1 MKKKRI
7 HQIFTIAASMLVGG
21 VIGGIAV
28 LLVFSTPLFSPFIGS
43 LRESSRPLDL
53 LFIIPILL
61 LVIFV
66 HELGHLA
73 GGMVR
78 GMRFLLLIVGPFQW
92 AKSATGISFTWNL
105 NPSLMGGLA
114 AAVPNRQRSLLPQ
127 LLGMVL
133 GGPLA
138 SLLLGGSAIVTVSLL
153 NGHLPDRP
161 LNLILLTGL
170 FSLLIF
176 LATAIPSRVGG
187 MQSDGW
193 QLIELLRGGAAVL
206 ERQLIIEIM
215 AASLAGE
222 RPRDWN
228 KETIAQLEQLESRD
242 PLRRIAAS
250 LQVLYHYWDRGEY
263 ERVEPL
269 MDWIDKHLEYY
280 PDGFRQA
287 VHLELALLSLDSN
300 VGSTGHSCV
309 AAERHMT
316 AAAGGIVDP
325 ARRQLLA
332 AAFALREGRFD
343 GAQLAIIEARRVLP
357 RGMDPGI
364 NLFTADQ
371 LDRLEGDIERSVK
384 R

>member
-1 MKKKRI
+1 MNKSRI
-7 HQIFTIAASMLVGG
+7 QQIVTITVSMVLGG
-21 VIGGIAV
+21 VVGWVGISLAARVAFISRMLDQIAQLPAPLV
-28 LLVFSTPLFSPFIGS
+28 LL
-43 LRESSRPLDL
+43 L
-53 LFIIPILL
+53 LLPTML

-73 GGMVR
+73 GGLSR
-78 GMRFLLLIVGPFQW
+78 GMRFLLLVVGPFQW
-92 AKSATGISFTWNL
+92 TRSTMGVSFNWNL
-105 NPSLMGGLA
+105 KPALMGGLA
-114 AAVPNRQRSLLPQ
+114 AAIPDRQRPLRPQ
-127 LLGMVL
+127 LLRLVV

-138 SLLLGGSAIVTVSLL
+138 SLLLGAGSITLA
-153 NGHLPDRP
+153 GQPAG
-161 LNLILLTGL
+161 LLTPVLLMAGL
-170 FSLLIF
+170 LSLVIF
-176 LATAIPSRVGG
+176 LATAIPFRAGG

-193 QLIELLRGGAAVL
+193 QLIELLRGGKSVI
-206 ERQLIIEIM
+206 ERQLILELVGS
-215 AASLAGE
+215 SLAGQ
-222 RPRDWN
+222 RPRDWDQ
-228 KETIAQLEQLESRD
+228 ETIGQLEQLDSRD

-250 LQVLYHYWDRGEY
+250 LQVVYHYWDRGEY

-269 MDWIDKHLEYY
+269 MDWLDKHLEYY

-287 VHLELALLSLDSN
+287 VHLELALLALDSN
-300 VGSTGHSCV
+300 AGSTGHSHV

-316 AAAGGIVDP
+316 AAAGGIVDR

-343 GAQLAIIEARRVLP
+343 EAQLAIIEARRVLP

>member
-1 MKKKRI
+1 MNKSRI
-7 HQIFTIAASMLVGG
+7 QQIVTITVSMVLGG
-21 VIGGIAV
+21 VVGWVGISLAARVAFISRMLDQIAQLPAPLV
-28 LLVFSTPLFSPFIGS
+28 LL
-43 LRESSRPLDL
+43 L
-53 LFIIPILL
+53 LLPTML

-73 GGMVR
+73 GGLSR
-78 GMRFLLLIVGPFQW
+78 GMRFLLLVVGPFQW
-92 AKSATGISFTWNL
+92 TRSTMGVSFNWNL
-105 NPSLMGGLA
+105 KPALMGGLA
-114 AAVPNRQRSLLPQ
+114 AAIPDRQRPLRPQ
-127 LLGMVL
+127 LLRLVV

-138 SLLLGGSAIVTVSLL
+138 SLLLGAGSITLAGQPV
-153 NGHLPDRP
+153 G
-161 LNLILLTGL
+161 LLTPVLLMAGL
-170 FSLLIF
+170 LSLVIF
-176 LATAIPSRVGG
+176 LATAIPFRAGG

-193 QLIELLRGGAAVL
+193 QLIELLRGGKSVI
-206 ERQLIIEIM
+206 ERQLILELVGS
-215 AASLAGE
+215 SLAGQ
-222 RPRDWN
+222 RPRDWDQ
-228 KETIAQLEQLESRD
+228 ETIGQLEQLDSRD

-250 LQVLYHYWDRGEY
+250 LQVVYHYWDRGEY

-269 MDWIDKHLEYY
+269 MDWLDKHLEYY

-287 VHLELALLSLDSN
+287 VHLELALLALDSN
-300 VGSTGHSCV
+300 AGSTGHSRV

-343 GAQLAIIEARRVLP
+343 EAQLAIIEARRVLP

>member
-1 MKKKRI
+1 M
-7 HQIFTIAASMLVGG
+7 G
-21 VIGGIAV
+21 V
-28 LLVFSTPLFSPFIGS
+28 
-43 LRESSRPLDL
+43 
-53 LFIIPILL
+53 
-61 LVIFV
+61 
-66 HELGHLA
+66 
-73 GGMVR
+73 
-78 GMRFLLLIVGPFQW
+78 
-92 AKSATGISFTWNL
+92 SFNWNL
-105 NPSLMGGLA
+105 KPALMGGLA
-114 AAVPNRQRSLLPQ
+114 AAIPDRQRPLRPQ
-127 LLGMVL
+127 LLRLVV

-138 SLLLGGSAIVTVSLL
+138 SLLLGAGSITLAGQPV
-153 NGHLPDRP
+153 G
-161 LNLILLTGL
+161 LLTPVLLMAGL
-170 FSLLIF
+170 LSLVIF
-176 LATAIPSRVGG
+176 LATAIPFRAGG

-193 QLIELLRGGAAVL
+193 QLIELLRGGKSVI
-206 ERQLIIEIM
+206 ERQLILELVGS
-215 AASLAGE
+215 SLAGQ
-222 RPRDWN
+222 RPRDWDQ
-228 KETIAQLEQLESRD
+228 ETIGQLEQLDSRD

-250 LQVLYHYWDRGEY
+250 LQVVYHYWDRGEY

-269 MDWIDKHLEYY
+269 MDWIDKHLEHY

-343 GAQLAIIEARRVLP
+343 EAQLAIIEARRVLP

>member
-1 MKKKRI
+1 
-7 HQIFTIAASMLVGG
+7 MLVGG

-28 LLVFSTPLFSPFIGS
+28 PLVFSTPLFSPFIGS

-66 HELGHLA
+66 HELGHMA

-92 AKSATGISFTWNL
+92 AQSVTGISFTWNL

-153 NGHLPDRP
+153 NGYLPDRP

-222 RPRDWN
+222 RPRDWDQ
-228 KETIAQLEQLESRD
+228 ETIAQLEQLESRD

-250 LQVLYHYWDRGEY
+250 LQVLYHYWDRGQY

-269 MDWIDKHLEYY
+269 MDWIDKHLEHY

-300 VGSTGHSCV
+300 VGSTGHSCF

-332 AAFALREGRFD
+332 AAVALREGRFD
-343 GAQLAIIEARRVLP
+343 EVQLAIIEARRVLP

>member
-1 MKKKRI
+1 MNKSRI
-7 HQIFTIAASMLVGG
+7 QQIVTITVSMVLGG
-21 VIGGIAV
+21 VVGWIGISLAARVAFISRMLDQIAQLPAPLV
-28 LLVFSTPLFSPFIGS
+28 LL
-43 LRESSRPLDL
+43 L
-53 LFIIPILL
+53 LLPTML

-73 GGMVR
+73 GGLSR
-78 GMRFLLLIVGPFQW
+78 GMRFLLLVVGPFQW
-92 AKSATGISFTWNL
+92 TRSTMGVSFNWNL
-105 NPSLMGGLA
+105 KPALMGGLA
-114 AAVPNRQRSLLPQ
+114 AAIPDRQRPLRPQ
-127 LLGMVL
+127 LLRLVV

-138 SLLLGGSAIVTVSLL
+138 SLLLGAGSITLAGQPV
-153 NGHLPDRP
+153 G
-161 LNLILLTGL
+161 LLTPVLLMAGL
-170 FSLLIF
+170 LSLVIF
-176 LATAIPSRVGG
+176 LATAIPFRAGG

-193 QLIELLRGGAAVL
+193 QLIELLRGGKSVI
-206 ERQLIIEIM
+206 ERQLILELVGS
-215 AASLAGE
+215 SLAGQ
-222 RPRDWN
+222 RPRDWDQ
-228 KETIAQLEQLESRD
+228 ETIGQLEQLDSRD

-250 LQVLYHYWDRGEY
+250 LQVVYHYWDRGEY

-269 MDWIDKHLEYY
+269 MDWLDKHLEYY

-287 VHLELALLSLDSN
+287 VHLELALLALDSN
-300 VGSTGHSCV
+300 AGSTGHSRV

-343 GAQLAIIEARRVLP
+343 EAQLAIIEARRVLP

>member
-1 MKKKRI
+1 
-7 HQIFTIAASMLVGG
+7 MLVGG

-92 AKSATGISFTWNL
+92 AQSATGISFTWNL

-114 AAVPNRQRSLLPQ
+114 AAVPNRQRPLLPQ

-138 SLLLGGSAIVTVSLL
+138 SLLLGGSAIITVSLL
-153 NGHLPDRP
+153 NGYLPDRP

-222 RPRDWN
+222 RPRDWD
-228 KETIAQLEQLESRD
+228 KETIGQLEQLESRD
-242 PLRRIAAS
+242 PLRRIAARTMA
-250 LQVLYHYWDRGEY
+250 LYHYWDRGEMIA
-263 ERVEPL
+263 VESL
-269 MDWIDKHLEYY
+269 AKWLDLHLEQY
-280 PDGFRQA
+280 PDGFRQSI
-287 VHLELALLSLDSN
+287 HLELALLADESN
-300 VGSTGHSCV
+300 RPDDFD
-309 AAERHMT
+309 RHRLQSK
-316 AAAGGIVDP
+316 GGIVDRSRRLLLEATLAYRNAHP
-325 ARRQLLA
+325 DDSIRSIESARR
-332 AAFALREGRFD
+332 
-343 GAQLAIIEARRVLP
+343 ARS
-357 RGMDPGI
+357 RGMDPGL
-364 NLFTADQ
+364 NLLTTDQ
-371 LDRLEGDIERSVK
+371 LDRLEAKADATLKTTQPSEEANSP
-384 R
+384 

>member
-1 MKKKRI
+1 MNKSRI
-7 HQIFTIAASMLVGG
+7 QQIVTITVSMVLGG
-21 VIGGIAV
+21 VVGWVGISLAARVAFISRMLDQIAQLPAPLV
-28 LLVFSTPLFSPFIGS
+28 LL
-43 LRESSRPLDL
+43 L
-53 LFIIPILL
+53 LLPTML

-73 GGMVR
+73 GGLSR
-78 GMRFLLLIVGPFQW
+78 GMRFLLLVVGPFQW
-92 AKSATGISFTWNL
+92 TRSTMGVSFNWNL
-105 NPSLMGGLA
+105 KPALMGGLA
-114 AAVPNRQRSLLPQ
+114 AAIPDRQRPLRPQ
-127 LLGMVL
+127 LLRLVV

-138 SLLLGGSAIVTVSLL
+138 SLLLGAGSITLAGQPV
-153 NGHLPDRP
+153 G
-161 LNLILLTGL
+161 LLTPVLLMAGL
-170 FSLLIF
+170 LSLVIF
-176 LATAIPSRVGG
+176 LATAIPFRAGG

-193 QLIELLRGGAAVL
+193 QLIELLRGGKSVI
-206 ERQLIIEIM
+206 ERQLILELVGS
-215 AASLAGE
+215 SLAGQ
-222 RPRDWN
+222 RPRDWDQ
-228 KETIAQLEQLESRD
+228 ETIGQLEQLDSRD

-250 LQVLYHYWDRGEY
+250 LQVVYHYWDRGEY

-287 VHLELALLSLDSN
+287 VHLELALLALDSN
-300 VGSTGHSCV
+300 AGSTGHSRV

-343 GAQLAIIEARRVLP
+343 EAQLAIIEARRVLP

>member
-1 MKKKRI
+1 MNKSRI
-7 HQIFTIAASMLVGG
+7 QQIVTITVSMVLGG
-21 VIGGIAV
+21 VVGWVGISLAARVAFISRMLDQIAQLPAPLV
-28 LLVFSTPLFSPFIGS
+28 LL
-43 LRESSRPLDL
+43 L
-53 LFIIPILL
+53 LLPTML

-73 GGMVR
+73 GGLSR
-78 GMRFLLLIVGPFQW
+78 GMRFLLLVVGPFQW
-92 AKSATGISFTWNL
+92 TRSTMGVSFNWNL
-105 NPSLMGGLA
+105 KPALMGGLA
-114 AAVPNRQRSLLPQ
+114 AAIPDRQRPLRPQ
-127 LLGMVL
+127 LLRLVV

-138 SLLLGGSAIVTVSLL
+138 SLLLGAGSITLAGQPV
-153 NGHLPDRP
+153 G
-161 LNLILLTGL
+161 LLTPVLLMAGL
-170 FSLLIF
+170 LSLVIF
-176 LATAIPSRVGG
+176 LATAIPFRAGG

-193 QLIELLRGGAAVL
+193 QLIELLRGGKSVI
-206 ERQLIIEIM
+206 ERQLILELVGS
-215 AASLAGE
+215 SLAGQ
-222 RPRDWN
+222 RPRDWDQ
-228 KETIAQLEQLESRD
+228 ETIGQLEQLDSRD

-250 LQVLYHYWDRGEY
+250 LQVVYHYWDRGEY

-269 MDWIDKHLEYY
+269 MDWLDKHLEYY

-287 VHLELALLSLDSN
+287 VHLELALLALDSN
-300 VGSTGHSCV
+300 AGSTGHSRV